1 MVCLRNISVDILHKG
16 DTEDNNNKGK
26 GKIRPKTG
34 HEGPEG
40 E

>member
-1 MVCLRNISVDILHKG
+1 MKVYAALEIKC
-16 DTEDNNNKGK
+16 KGK
-26 GKIRPKTG
+26 GKLHTRTG

>member
-1 MVCLRNISVDILHKG
+1 MSTDPKSVPKYGYVC
-16 DTEDNNNKGK
+16 KGK
-26 GKIRPKTG
+26 GIVHTRTG